1 MVYMSQITND
11 VQPETASPLDLFGV
25 LVVVMVEDVQ
35 LVPTHGLLTIVALD
49 DDVFEG
55 ITSPVMVEFEHV
67 DPPLSFDVLSRFF
80 SCSNDVLTLSSYMDM
95 SFF

>member
-1 MVYMSQITND
+1 MQVPVPSAIQ
-11 VQPETASPLDLFGV
+11 APLQAPFRSYSSTTVG
-25 LVVVMVEDVQ
+25 
-35 LVPTHGLLTIVALD
+35 TIFRRVALD

-55 ITSPVMVEFEHV
+55 VTSPVMVEFEHV